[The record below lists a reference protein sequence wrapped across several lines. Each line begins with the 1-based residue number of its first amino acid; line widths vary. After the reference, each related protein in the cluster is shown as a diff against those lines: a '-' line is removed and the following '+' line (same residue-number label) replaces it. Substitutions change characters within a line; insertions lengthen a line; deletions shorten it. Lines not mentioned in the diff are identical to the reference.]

1 MKKIILLIIILVIT
15 GCKSFDIS
23 GENKD
28 KFEEIINSLS
38 GNALID
44 TYTIYGRY
52 FNLSGE
58 VPLEVDNLVLVLK
71 NEEFETEYNLIT
83 SIKDNKTIFK
93 TNELINEGINL
104 ETIKEGEYIFLLK
117 TINSDK
123 TSYYTLKNKTEY
135 SNLEY
140 YTITKDSKNLKIN
153 IEFDN
158 YQDKEFLYL
167 KAHEEK
173 LPDDVYDIVID
184 AGHGGVDVGAHKN
197 GYFESKINL
206 DYAKKL
212 ESELTKLGLKV
223 KMTRTTDT
231 SIPNYGEEGRVSI
244 PYLTKAKLMLSI
256 HMNSAVNNVGSGGVE
271 IYVANNS
278 DTTFAS
284 NLAKNIV
291 GFTSTNYSKNTFCKI
306 DSGVYLRTL
315 SKSDIKEIEEEAKE
329 KGFTPY
335 EKATTRSTYYY
346 IIRETGGIVTGAYVD
361 SRNKEKEYN
370 HYYNSN
376 HGCESYLL
384 ELGYMNSNTN
394 LDILLKEKDSYIKGI
409 VLSIKEYL
417 NLI

>member
-1 MKKIILLIIILVIT
+1 MKKIILLMIILIIT
-15 GCKSFDIS
+15 GCKSFDVTM
-23 GENKD
+23 ENKD
-28 KFEEIINSLS
+28 KFEEIVDSLS
-38 GNALID
+38 GNAFID

-58 VPLEVDNLVLVLK
+58 IPLEVDNLVLVLK

-83 SIKDNKTIFK
+83 SVKDNKTIFK

-104 ETIKEGEYIFLLK
+104 ETIKEGEYVFLLK

-153 IEFDN
+153 IEFDK

-167 KAHEEK
+167 NAKEEK
-173 LPDDVYDIVID
+173 LPDNIYDIVID
-184 AGHGGVDVGAHKN
+184 AGHGGIDVGAHKN

-212 ESELTKLGLKV
+212 ESELIKLGLKV
-223 KMTRTTDT
+223 KMTRTSDT

-256 HMNSAVNNVGSGGVE
+256 HMNSAVNNVGNGGVE